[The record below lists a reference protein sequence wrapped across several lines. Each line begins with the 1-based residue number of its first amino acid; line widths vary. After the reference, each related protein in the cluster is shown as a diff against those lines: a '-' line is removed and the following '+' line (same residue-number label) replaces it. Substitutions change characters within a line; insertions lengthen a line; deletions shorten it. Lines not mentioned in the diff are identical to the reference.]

1 MNDDRGTMTGRRI
14 LTVLLVLSAA
24 VHVRLAFGAVGPVPA
39 GLDGLVAAAA
49 VVSLLLLLLLRRAD
63 GPALLACAVAGGLG
77 VALFLVPGLL
87 AVAQGRNWTA
97 WLDAWAFG
105 ALLLDAMVVRIAVFT
120 LRRAE
125 GAPRR

>member
-1 MNDDRGTMTGRRI
+1 MSDDRGPVTGRRI

-24 VHVRLAFGAVGPVPA
+24 VHVRLAFGATGPVLA

-49 VVSLLLLLLLRRAD
+49 VVSLLLLLRRAD

-87 AVAQGRNWTA
+87 AVAQGVNWTA

-105 ALLLDAMVVRIAVFT
+105 GLLLDAMVVRIAVFT

>member
-1 MNDDRGTMTGRRI
+1 MSDDRGLVTGRRI

-24 VHVRLAFGAVGPVPA
+24 VHVRLAFGATGPVLA

-49 VVSLLLLLLLRRAD
+49 VVSLLLLLRRTD

-77 VALFLVPGLL
+77 VALFLVPGL
-87 AVAQGRNWTA
+87 AVAQGTNWTA
-97 WLDAWAFG
+97 WLDAWSFG
-105 ALLLDAMVVRIAVFT
+105 GLLLDAMVVRIAVFT

-125 GAPRR
+125 GVQRR